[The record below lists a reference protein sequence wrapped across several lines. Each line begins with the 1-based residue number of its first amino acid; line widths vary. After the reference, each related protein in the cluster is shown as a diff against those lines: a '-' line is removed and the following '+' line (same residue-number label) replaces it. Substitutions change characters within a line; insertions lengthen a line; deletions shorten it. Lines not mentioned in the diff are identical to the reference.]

1 MISLTKTLA
10 FLFLMTNTFYT
21 VLLFL
26 LFFVAIIAIGKLITY
41 LIEDNEDYYTR
52 RRSGTRKTKG

>member
-1 MISLTKTLA
+1 MSS
-10 FLFLMTNTFYT
+10 TFYT
-21 VLLFL
+21 VLFFL
-26 LFFVAIIAIGKLITY
+26 LFFVAIIAVGKLIKY